1 LFVPDSTTKYKPTKG
16 MLLNFDKEKCLSET
30 VVTRRTEQKK
40 KGQKDKQLST
50 KHYTK
55 TKH

>member
-1 LFVPDSTTKYKPTKG
+1 LFVPDSTAKYKPTKG
-16 MLLNFDKEKCLSET
+16 ILLNFDKEKGLSET

-50 KHYTK
+50 KHYTEN
-55 TKH
+55 